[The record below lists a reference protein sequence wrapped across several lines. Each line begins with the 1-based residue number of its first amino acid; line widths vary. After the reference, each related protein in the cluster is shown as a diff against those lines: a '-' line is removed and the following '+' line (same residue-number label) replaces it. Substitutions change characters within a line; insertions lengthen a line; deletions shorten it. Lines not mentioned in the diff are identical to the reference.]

1 MLAHEIGHVEQR
13 HVMRHVLQNFVVATV
28 IATLTGDAS
37 SLSLAVSGLP
47 VLLAQTKYSR
57 EFETEADEFAFAP
70 QTEQHF
76 SDLMERLSEDRGGP
90 GMASEAGREAPPGR
104 AGAERR

>member
-1 MLAHEIGHVEQR
+1 MR
-13 HVMRHVLQNFVVATV
+13 HVMQNSVVATV

-57 EFETEADEFAFAP
+57 EFETEADEFAFVLLRQNNISPSLFA
-70 QTEQHF
+70 
-76 SDLMERLSEDRGGP
+76 DLMERLSEDRGENEQSWSFLSSHP
-90 GMASEAGREAPPGR
+90 VTASRVMRARQAARE
-104 AGAERR
+104 